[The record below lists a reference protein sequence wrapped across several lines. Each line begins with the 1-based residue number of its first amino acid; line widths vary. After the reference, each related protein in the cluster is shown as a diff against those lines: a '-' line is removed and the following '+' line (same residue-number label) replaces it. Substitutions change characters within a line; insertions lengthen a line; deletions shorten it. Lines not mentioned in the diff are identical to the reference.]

1 MAINFDKSLHTPPS
15 KTLKLPFA
23 TQVFLRLLA
32 IAATSAAACVMLTTR
47 QTTVVYGIQV
57 DARYSYSSAFNLCP
71 YSSRGLTVPQFENE
85 DRSFSSIR
93 SKSMAK
99 AFSSTIIAL
108 LSMIFICSSAFAES
122 GNSPF
127 IVAHKRVSLRKLNS
141 DLERVSVSI
150 DIYNAGSLMLV
161 VDCVLF
167 VILCEDSTAYD
178 VTLTDDS
185 WAEEVFDSVIGNTS
199 KTWERLESGSL
210 VSHSFELE
218 SKVKTVYYGAPA
230 LITYRI
236 PRN

>member
-1 MAINFDKSLHTPPS
+1 M
-15 KTLKLPFA
+15 
-23 TQVFLRLLA
+23 
-32 IAATSAAACVMLTTR
+32 
-47 QTTVVYGIQV
+47 
-57 DARYSYSSAFNLCP
+57 CP
-71 YSSRGLTVPQFENE
+71 YGSRRLTVPQFENE

-99 AFSSTIIAL
+99 AFASTIIAL
-108 LSMIFICSSAFAES
+108 LSMVFICSSAFAES

-150 DIYNAGSLMLV
+150 DIYNAGSL
-161 VDCVLF
+161 
-167 VILCEDSTAYD
+167 TAYD

-199 KTWERLESGSL
+199 KTWERLDSGSL

-236 PRN
+236 PTKLKLQRLLAKYGSHVSVVLLIIVFAQVLTTPKSSAAGGNKRKH

>member
-1 MAINFDKSLHTPPS
+1 
-15 KTLKLPFA
+15 
-23 TQVFLRLLA
+23 
-32 IAATSAAACVMLTTR
+32 
-47 QTTVVYGIQV
+47 
-57 DARYSYSSAFNLCP
+57 
-71 YSSRGLTVPQFENE
+71 
-85 DRSFSSIR
+85 
-93 SKSMAK
+93 MAK
-99 AFSSTIIAL
+99 AFASTIIAL

-150 DIYNAGSLMLV
+150 DIYNAGSL
-161 VDCVLF
+161 
-167 VILCEDSTAYD
+167 TAYD

-199 KTWERLESGSL
+199 RTWERLDSGSL

-236 PRN
+236 PTKLKLQEAYSTPILPLRILSEPTSDTKIEIRMLIGSPFFFVTSPAFRNLARLHIRLLAKYGSHVSVILLIILFAQVLTTPRSSATGGNKRKH